1 MRFLHAVAGFVLFF
15 ELPIPIYWLI
25 LHPFNSFWRS
35 RVRAAFWFAGLT
47 AWTCGGV
54 VLWHFRHRLVAATTP
69 TWFAIAAGLT
79 LIAVEGYLFVRV
91 ERELGSRRLVGHA
104 ELTGTGEMF
113 SGGLYAHVRHPRY
126 AGMFSAVLGAA
137 LLAGT
142 PLLWVVLVI
151 WFPFAL
157 IVIRL
162 EERELAARFGP
173 DYEAYRK
180 RVPAFLPFPRRK
192 TRMRFT
198 QSAK

>member
-1 MRFLHAVAGFVLFF
+1 MRFLHVIAGFVLFF

-35 RVRAAFWFAGLT
+35 RVRAAFWIAGLT

-54 VLWHFRHRLVAATTP
+54 LLWVFRHALLASTRP
-69 TWFAIAAGLT
+69 SWFAIAGGVT

-91 ERELGSRRLVGHA
+91 ERELGGRRLVGHA

-113 SGGLYAHVRHPRY
+113 SGGLYARVRHPRY

-142 PLLWVVLVI
+142 PLLWIVLVV
-151 WFPFAL
+151 WWPFAL
-157 IVIRL
+157 IVIRFEEKEL
-162 EERELAARFGP
+162 EARFGP
-173 DYEAYRK
+173 SYEAYRQ
-180 RVPAFLPFPRRK
+180 RVPAFLPFRLRAAGK
-192 TRMRFT
+192 
-198 QSAK
+198 Q

>member
-25 LHPFNSFWRS
+25 LHPFNSFWR
-35 RVRAAFWFAGLT
+35 RHVRAAFWFAGLT

-54 VLWHFRHRLVAATTP
+54 VLWHFRQILLAVTCPSWLTIAVG
-69 TWFAIAAGLT
+69 FA
-79 LIAVEGYLFVRV
+79 LIAIEGYLFVRV

-126 AGMFSAVLGAA
+126 AGMFSAVVGAA

-142 PLLWVVLVI
+142 PSLWIVLVF
-151 WFPFAL
+151 WLPFAL

-162 EERELAARFGP
+162 EEKELAARFGP
-173 DYEAYRK
+173 GYEAYRK
-180 RVPAFLPFPRRK
+180 RVPAFLPFRSRAVGK
-192 TRMRFT
+192 
-198 QSAK
+198 Q

>member
-1 MRFLHAVAGFVLFF
+1 MRFLHAAAGFVLFF

-35 RVRAAFWFAGLT
+35 RIRVAFWFAGLT

-54 VLWHFRHRLVAATTP
+54 ALWFFRHSLLAASRP
-69 TWFAIAAGLT
+69 SWFVIAAGFS

-91 ERELGSRRLVGHA
+91 ERELGSRRLIGHA

-126 AGMFSAVLGAA
+126 AGMFSALLGAA

-142 PLLWVVLVI
+142 RLLWIVLAL
-151 WFPFAL
+151 WWPFAL

-162 EERELAARFGP
+162 EELELAARFGP
-173 DYEAYRK
+173 TYEEYRK
-180 RVPAFLPFPRRK
+180 RVPAFVPFRLRAAGK
-192 TRMRFT
+192 
-198 QSAK
+198 

>member
-35 RVRAAFWFAGLT
+35 RVRAAFWFAVLT
-47 AWTCGGV
+47 AWSCGGV
-54 VLWHFRHRLVAATTP
+54 VLWHFRHVLLSVTRPSWLTIAVG
-69 TWFAIAAGLT
+69 FA

-126 AGMFSAVLGAA
+126 AGMFSAVVGAA
-137 LLAGT
+137 LLSGT
-142 PLLWVVLVI
+142 PWLWIVLVI
-151 WFPFAL
+151 WLPFAL

-162 EERELAARFGP
+162 EEKELAARFGP

-180 RVPAFLPFPRRK
+180 RVPAFLPFRSRAAEK
-192 TRMRFT
+192 
-198 QSAK
+198 K

>member
-47 AWTCGGV
+47 AWTGGGV
-54 VLWHFRHRLVAATTP
+54 VLWHFRHLLLAATRP
-69 TWFAIAAGLT
+69 SWFAIAAGFA
-79 LIAVEGYLFVRV
+79 LIAVEGYLFARV
-91 ERELGSRRLVGHA
+91 ERELGGRRLVGHA

-126 AGMFSAVLGAA
+126 AGMFSAVVGAA

-142 PLLWVVLVI
+142 PLLWIVLVV
-151 WFPFAL
+151 WLPFAL

-162 EERELAARFGP
+162 EEKELAARFGP
-173 DYEAYRK
+173 SYEAYRK
-180 RVPAFLPFPRRK
+180 RVPAFLPF
-192 TRMRFT
+192 RMRT
-198 QSAK
+198 GGKL